1 MMRVVGKATVV
12 AIALSLVVTGSAM
25 AAGQHNTFNPNAII
39 PADSGGI
46 SPRDF
51 LGTGFEQ
58 SEGFN
63 VGTIS
68 ATNGWKCL
76 GANNSSPPPRCS
88 GLDTGGVVAKGN
100 GSAQGFAATQN
111 FNHPG
116 GTFIGARS
124 PTITSVQLGTL
135 NWDFR
140 MDDNGGADYF
150 MLPQAPSQGFVVAYF
165 GYQWTG
171 YLYAVNYID
180 GPGVNFNE
188 TDLGF
193 WDTSWNTY
201 QMVLSNPGSPDT
213 TISYYAG
220 PDKDHLTLLSDVNT
234 GQSVFWPAG
243 NRFEEALLISDNY
256 QNTGSGSFSGGPA
269 AGYFDNL
276 ALKPEP
282 GTLAMLGA
290 GLLIALRRKSGR

>member
-1 MMRVVGKATVV
+1 VDIMSRTGASLV
-12 AIALSLVVTGSAM
+12 IAL
-25 AAGQHNTFNPNAII
+25 AGYFLLTTTTLASEPHGLPPVNATAI
-39 PADSGGI
+39 PGGTGI

-51 LGTGFEQ
+51 VGTGFEQ
-58 SEGFN
+58 AEGYSLGPIN
-63 VGTIS
+63 QS
-68 ATNGWKCL
+68 GWGCSTGCS
-76 GANNSSPPPRCS
+76 GANI
-88 GLDTGGVVAKGN
+88 VAKGN
-100 GSAQGFAATQN
+100 GSAQSVQLSQFSN
-111 FNHPG
+111 LSG
-116 GTFIGARS
+116 GNLVGARS
-124 PTITSVQLGTL
+124 QTITSVQLGTL

-150 MLPQAPSQGFVVAYF
+150 MLPQAPTQTYVVAYF

-180 GPGVNFNE
+180 GPGANFNE

-193 WDTSWNTY
+193 WDTNWNTY

-220 PDKDHLTLLSDVNT
+220 TDKDHLQLLSDVNT

-243 NRFEEALLISDNY
+243 NRFEEALILSDNF
-256 QNTGSGSFSGGPA
+256 QNTGGGNFTGDGPG
-269 AGYFDNL
+269 AGYFDNIV
-276 ALKPEP
+276 LKPEP
-282 GTLAMLGA
+282 GSLALLGA